1 MCVWGGGGGDGFGGS
16 GDGGRP
22 PQGRVGSGG
31 PAQGAREEGR
41 RLPQPPLFCPPITPP
56 SPLHTRAGKCFR
68 MYSEAEFEGFRPF
81 SLPEVQRIRLESV
94 VLQVRGVWGGGGGGH
109 SAGECGAA
117 GEGCGGGGLD
127 FSCTHTTEYVP
138 VLPGVCTAAVNH
150 TGCMAIGAFRTTLC
164 ALGLCPITCCTLVD
178 IDVIPPLF
186 CCRPLRPALAALPLY
201 LPIPFA
207 HSPPI
212 QRHTSCPPSLC
223 RSKH

>member
-1 MCVWGGGGGDGFGGS
+1 
-16 GDGGRP
+16 
-22 PQGRVGSGG
+22 
-31 PAQGAREEGR
+31 
-41 RLPQPPLFCPPITPP
+41 
-56 SPLHTRAGKCFR
+56 

-94 VLQVRGVWGGGGGGH
+94 VLQVRGVW
-109 SAGECGAA
+109 
-117 GEGCGGGGLD
+117 GGGLD